1 MNCLQPRS
9 EQWTYK
15 FRSLVAS
22 LRCLFMHGV
31 FTLMICNGY
40 AAVNIIA
47 VVDYANIVVVVVVVV
62 VAVIVSIITFVATA
76 SVIIFK

>member
-1 MNCLQPRS
+1 
-9 EQWTYK
+9 
-15 FRSLVAS
+15 
-22 LRCLFMHGV
+22 
-31 FTLMICNGY
+31 MICNGY

>member
-1 MNCLQPRS
+1 
-9 EQWTYK
+9 
-15 FRSLVAS
+15 
-22 LRCLFMHGV
+22 
-31 FTLMICNGY
+31 MICNGY

-47 VVDYANIVVVVVVVV
+47 FIDYANIVVVVVVVV

>member
-1 MNCLQPRS
+1 
-9 EQWTYK
+9 
-15 FRSLVAS
+15 
-22 LRCLFMHGV
+22 
-31 FTLMICNGY
+31 MICNGY

-62 VAVIVSIITFVATA
+62 VVVAVIVSITFVATA

>member
-1 MNCLQPRS
+1 
-9 EQWTYK
+9 
-15 FRSLVAS
+15 
-22 LRCLFMHGV
+22 
-31 FTLMICNGY
+31 MICSGY

>member
-1 MNCLQPRS
+1 
-9 EQWTYK
+9 
-15 FRSLVAS
+15 
-22 LRCLFMHGV
+22 
-31 FTLMICNGY
+31 MICNGY

-62 VAVIVSIITFVATA
+62 AVIVSIITFVATA